1 MIYVNKI
8 EDKTTF
14 NLKTGYCLEL
24 LMHKT
29 IILLENNKSEVTKD
43 KNSENLPHLEI
54 TEVILFRYD
63 IVKKDLFI
71 INHLVNY

>member
-63 IVKKDLFI
+63 IVKKDLLI